1 MSDAPTLDD
10 FVGPI
15 IESIG
20 YDFSRVGELND
31 KSLATLHNAQQVANF
46 ALAAQLVGQVGDK
59 AAAEELIVEAYNRDR
74 ESAKRFRAL
83 FAAVLEAGLQPRP
96 SLLAAHIALGIQM
109 QEALACEAQRRVS
122 AMH

>member
-1 MSDAPTLDD
+1 MSHALTLDD

-20 YDFSRVGELND
+20 YDFSRIGELNNN
-31 KSLATLHNAQQVANF
+31 SLATLHNTTQAANF
-46 ALAAQLVGQVGDK
+46 ALAGQLVEQVGDK
-59 AAAEELIVEAYNRDR
+59 ATAEELIVEAYNRDPAT
-74 ESAKRFRAL
+74 AKRLRAL
-83 FAAVLEAGLQPRP
+83 FCAVLEAGLQPRP

-122 AMH
+122 TMN